1 MLDFT
6 SWLGGVCISACKNY
20 HSNRS
25 FRQITEVAAVLVT
38 TAKSKQI
45 NTGSRINTVISF
57 QKLFNLSLMAIANTE
72 LLRFCFN

>member
-6 SWLGGVCISACKNY
+6 SWLGGVCIRACKNY

-25 FRQITEVAAVLVT
+25 FRKITEIAAVVVT

-45 NTGSRINTVISF
+45 NTGSPIYTVMSF
-57 QKLFNLSLMAIANTE
+57 QKLFNLSLMTIANTE
-72 LLRFCFN
+72 LPHFCC